1 MIKVLPNPFYYLDN
15 FQRVLDWIRERYS
28 DLLNDEEAAFIAQF
42 PRLPR
47 PSQALLVRMV
57 MRKGALFRA
66 SKLNYAEIGNPVEA
80 ARHLLPTGWIRID
93 PVLELDAVFD
103 LLAKREISTVFAL
116 SGPVRQARKAE
127 QLEALRGQYADAR
140 PFSAW
145 LNDTADCAYQ
155 LDVQPLCDRLRLIFF
170 GNAHQ
175 DWSEFVLSDLG
186 IYTFEQVEFSELS
199 RGFRRRQDI
208 DDYLRLQAQR
218 DRFAEGV
225 ASIDELLALPDLQF
239 DNDWLNSKRERLVFQ
254 VGQQMEKLQDW
265 ARALHFYARCTYPGA
280 RARRIRV
287 LEKDEQC
294 AEAYALAQAAMAQPE
309 SDAEQQ
315 HLLRMLPRLA
325 RKLGHAV
332 KRAAPATQVTRLE
345 LCLPFPPMPISVE
358 EVVRGHLH
366 RADAPA
372 FYVENALINAL
383 FGLLCWDAVF
393 APIPGAF
400 FHPFHHGPADL
411 HSVDFY
417 QRRQAMFDA
426 CLAQLDGPG
435 YVATIRRQHQ
445 AKRGIQSPFV
455 AWDWLPD
462 ALVELSLQCIPAA
475 HLKRWFER
483 ILLDLAANRSGFP
496 DLIQFWPAE
505 RRYQMIE
512 VKGPGDRLQDSQLR
526 WIAFCTEHGMP
537 VSVCYLQWAGDGGTA
552 A

>member
-1 MIKVLPNPFYYLDN
+1 MRVLDNPFYYLDN
-15 FQRVLDWIRERYS
+15 FQRVLDWIGERYS
-28 DLLNDEEAAFIAQF
+28 DLLSVEEADFIARF
-42 PRLPR
+42 PTLPL

-57 MRKGALFRA
+57 MRKGTLFRA

-93 PVLELDAVFD
+93 PELSLDEVFE
-103 LLAKREISTVFAL
+103 LLAKPEISTAFAL
-116 SGPVRQARKAE
+116 TGPIRQARKAE
-127 QLEALRGQYADAR
+127 QLEALRKQFDDAR

-145 LNDTADCAYQ
+145 LNDAADCAYQ
-155 LDVQPLCDRLRLIFF
+155 LQVQDLCDRLRLIFF
-170 GNAHQ
+170 GNGHQ

-186 IYTFEQVEFSELS
+186 IYTFEKVEFSELS

-208 DDYLRLQAQR
+208 DDYLRLQQLR
-218 DRFAEGV
+218 DQFIEGEASEAE
-225 ASIDELLALPDLQF
+225 LNALPELVF

-254 VGQQMEKLQDW
+254 VGQQLEKEQDW
-265 ARALHFYARCTYPGA
+265 ALALHFYARCRYPGA
-280 RARRIRV
+280 RARRVRV
-287 LEKDEQC
+287 LEKDGQFGD
-294 AEAYALAQAAMAQPE
+294 AYALAQAAMELPE
-309 SDAEQQ
+309 SDTELQQ
-315 HLLRMLPRLA
+315 VQRMLPRLA

-332 KRAAPATQVTRLE
+332 KRAPAAAEVVRID
-345 LCLPFPPMPISVE
+345 LCVPFPETPLSVE
-358 EVVRGHLH
+358 EVVRDHLH
-366 RADAPA
+366 RPEAPA

-417 QRRQAMFDA
+417 QRRKAAFDN
-426 CLAQLDGPG
+426 CLAQLEGQG
-435 YVATIRRQHQ
+435 YAATIRRHLH

-462 ALVELSLQCIPAA
+462 ALVELALHCIPAG
-475 HLKRWFER
+475 HMKKWFER

-496 DLIQFWPAE
+496 DLVQFWPAE
-505 RRYQMIE
+505 QRYQMIE

-526 WIAFCTEHGMP
+526 WIAFCSEHGMP
-537 VSVCYLQWAGDGGTA
+537 ISVCYLQWAD
-552 A
+552 